1 MNQEEYNIPTY
12 SSITDKWT
20 TTVFKS
26 RYEFTQ
32 YLWSQLKT
40 PGNYGLKNTY
50 LWRQPAVNYSTLGRY
65 CQYEDKSKEA
75 RNWYSFE
82 MEKFQTGLIIDSVYL
97 DGYFYF
103 YLNFTPIYDKVKG
116 RIDFPRVWDSDYH
129 YFLVMAIARGEG
141 KNVVTIK
148 PRQYGYSLKH
158 VSMLIKDL
166 YFNKDANLKIVGYD
180 DQYISGEWSILTY
193 MRNWLNEK
201 TLFYRNFDPDSQY
214 FWVQRR
220 AVSEGILD
228 KKKTYKGRNNT
239 IKAVTA
245 KHNPTKAAGGSAK
258 IIYCTEGGIFPNLDK
273 FYAFASP
280 NISLGNIV
288 TGTIYIAGAA
298 GELKDCGPLRNFVFN
313 PEENGFLGLPD
324 EDNPSEKTGFFCKVI
339 WNKSYQDPITKE
351 IIDCYDEDGNSDL
364 EKALYYYKLEE
375 AQAKKKSPQDYKLWK
390 SQYPLT
396 LKDAFDLRED
406 NIFPT
411 ELVSEQIARL
421 DTFNPLKVKI
431 KKDQEG
437 KLKHFFCPEC
447 QIVTDWPIKASS
459 HRDGSIVILEPP
471 VEGAPPNLYYAGVD
485 PIKQIRTQTSESLM
499 SCYIFKA
506 AHQLDGEYF
515 NEVPVAWFT
524 GRHQDPTETYKTVE
538 TLIHYYNAKALIE
551 NDQRE
556 FISWMIQRGNGQYMF
571 RQREIVSI
579 NDTIGNTKIFTDDYG
594 ITTGQG
600 KIKELLYWPTV
611 IKYLE
616 EVIRVEYDKEGMAYE
631 RFGVERIKDVMLL
644 KEIAGWAPKRNTD
657 RLMAFVFALL
667 AVQSNKLLLNIPKTN
682 QPIITQSFT
691 HKFGSSPIRG
701 TSGIL
706 RKRWK

>member
-1 MNQEEYNIPTY
+1 MIWSTKIIPTY
-12 SSITDKWT
+12 DS
-20 TTVFKS
+20 KS
-26 RYEFTQ
+26 DIWGTRTFEDYNEWLSFLWGFYEN
-32 YLWSQLKT
+32 
-40 PGNYGLKNTY
+40 PGKIKLKNTHH
-50 LWRQPAVNYSTLGRY
+50 WRTAAAQFEATGKYCNYNP
-65 CQYEDKSKEA
+65 KSKDYNNFFLKEK
-75 RNWYSFE
+75 
-82 MEKFQTGLIIDSVYL
+82 EKFDNGVIF
-97 DGYFYF
+97 DGRFVPGEMLF
-103 YLNFTPIYDKVKG
+103 YLNFTNIYDKVKG
-116 RIDFPRVWDSDYH
+116 RLDFPKVWDGDYI
-129 YFLVMAIARGEG
+129 YFLYMCIAEYSNLNSVSTKCRQRGF
-141 KNVVTIK
+141 
-148 PRQYGYSLKH
+148 SLKH
-158 VSMLIKDL
+158 VSRLIKR
-166 YFNKDANLKIVGYD
+166 YFFGKEETLKIIGADEVYVH
-180 DQYISGEWSILTY
+180 GEWAIASY
-193 MRNWLNEK
+193 MRDFLNTHTPFYRASDPDQ
-201 TLFYRNFDPDSQY
+201 TLF
-214 FWVQRR
+214 WKQRR
-220 AVSEGILD
+220 EVSEGIVD
-228 KKKTYKGRNNT
+228 KKKLYKGRMNVLQGLTVRNNPN
-239 IKAVTA
+239 KAS
-245 KHNPTKAAGGSAK
+245 GGSAK
-258 IIYCTEGGIFPNLDK
+258 EIYCTEAGLFGNLLKFIGYATPNLMLGGIK
-273 FYAFASP
+273 TGMICVSGAS
-280 NISLGNIV
+280 
-288 TGTIYIAGAA
+288 
-298 GELKDCGPLRNFVFN
+298 GELKDSEGLRQLIFN
-313 PEENGFLGLPD
+313 PRENGFLGIPD
-324 EDNPSEKTGFFCKVI
+324 LENPDQIVGFFSPAL
-339 WNKSYQDPITKE
+339 WNYSYQDSDTGKV
-351 IIDCYDEDGNSDL
+351 IDCYDEDGNSDL

-447 QIVTDWPIKASS
+447 QVVTDWPIKASS

-600 KIKELLYWPTV
+600 KIKELLYWPSV

-706 RKRWK
+706 KKRWK